1 MGEVTSRMVYS
12 AVQFVIVE
20 DTVSTDLSALPPV
33 AYLLALIVV
42 ARWPLQP
49 QDSHSYI
56 SASSLKKR
64 LYSLF
69 HKSCPEVSQP
79 LLLSLTD
86 THGGVGNSPLTA
98 EEKAEHW
105 RKNTSLPAGK
115 KKGNRSG

>member
-20 DTVSTDLSALPPV
+20 DTVSTDLSALPPA
-33 AYLLALIVV
+33 AYLLALIEV

-69 HKSCPEVSQP
+69 HKSFLPRSQSV
-79 LLLSLTD
+79 SLTLSD
-86 THGGVGNSPLTA
+86 RHT
-98 EEKAEHW
+98 W
-105 RKNTSLPAGK
+105 RGWE
-115 KKGNRSG
+115 